1 MVWQSAELSGDANP
15 ARVPSQSAHY
25 LNWWRNESSDIA
37 EFYYAMVGSFI
48 ETQKSNPSGPR
59 PSDPSAFSNRRFHSI
74 FKPALTVIITLCA
87 TSMRAN
93 RSYHAIAHDCGYR
106 SKP

>member
-1 MVWQSAELSGDANP
+1 MGHFKKAAFNANNAMTTNLRPASGIKDSFEFTLPGLNHPPIDPRRA
-15 ARVPSQSAHY
+15 AHPF
-25 LNWWRNESSDIA
+25 ES
-37 EFYYAMVGSFI
+37 
-48 ETQKSNPSGPR
+48 
-59 PSDPSAFSNRRFHSI
+59 
-74 FKPALTVIITLCA
+74 LVIITLCA